1 MRQAWH
7 RFTRA
12 RGADGFAS
20 AGLPAVVGSAAL
32 LLAAGLAV
40 LATPRWHADAA
51 AAEAA
56 LQQRAGRPRLAAAP
70 APAPPPD
77 DRRLL
82 AALPDAEQAPARLAA
97 LMALAARDGLRL
109 ESTRQSDVATAAPT
123 GLPAQALRVSM
134 QLHGRYPALRRL
146 VAEALQHDDALLLD
160 QLRLQRPQAQ
170 ADELSAELSWLLL
183 QRAVAAPVTAAGAA
197 GRSAPADTG
206 KRP

>member
-12 RGADGFAS
+12 RGPDGFAS
-20 AGLPAVVGSAAL
+20 AGLPAAVGSAAL

-40 LATPRWHADAA
+40 LATPRWRADA

-56 LQQRAGRPRLAAAP
+56 LQQRASRPRLAAAP
-70 APAPPPD
+70 APAPPSD

-97 LMALAARDGLRL
+97 LMALAARDGLTL
-109 ESTRQSDVATAAPT
+109 ESTRQSDAATATPT
-123 GLPAQALRVSM
+123 GLPVQALRVSM

-170 ADELSAELSWLLL
+170 TDELSAELSWLLL
-183 QRAVAAPVTAAGAA
+183 QRAAAAPVTAAGAA
-197 GRSAPADTG
+197 GRSAPGDTG